1 MFFASL
7 FLAYLVV
14 LQVMISLSWNVSVV
28 DDSQPLTVP
37 WASPIFFFSIG
48 EIACWLNKHPRC
60 KGWKILPDQ
69 DVGQPLPHACNCDA
83 TRALKCRAE
92 AFIQELIVERLEQ
105 VFCLTAFF
113 SLLYHSESS

>member
-1 MFFASL
+1 MFFVSL
-7 FLAYLVV
+7 FLAYLVA

-28 DDSQPLTVP
+28 NDSQPLTVP
-37 WASPIFFFSIG
+37 RASPIFFFSVG
-48 EIACWLNKHPRC
+48 EITCWLSKHLRC

-69 DVGQPLPHACNCDA
+69 NVGQPLPHACICDA
-83 TRALKCRAE
+83 TRALNCRAE
-92 AFIQELIVERLEQ
+92 ASIQELIVERLEQ